1 MSNAS
6 AAATAD
12 DKKDDKTP
20 TPPRAPEA
28 GHAETSA
35 TDTGAPATTAA
46 EFPKSELLAAMSVFH
61 LGKAAPHELQ
71 KSHLT
76 KLAATLNLDPVA
88 LIDQFHLFE
97 PSARQNKA
105 NSQSSNFEAWANAV
119 VPMQGAASASAPA
132 LIATVVRYGCWID
145 SSSDVERGWP

>member
-20 TPPRAPEA
+20 TPPRGPEA
-28 GHAETSA
+28 EHAETSA

-61 LGKAAPHELQ
+61 LGKAVPHEQLE
-71 KSHLT
+71 SHLT

-97 PSARQNKA
+97 PTEQG
-105 NSQSSNFEAWANAV
+105 QLAV
-119 VPMQGAASASAPA
+119 VQ
-132 LIATVVRYGCWID
+132 L
-145 SSSDVERGWP
+145 RGLGQRCRADARCCVGQRT